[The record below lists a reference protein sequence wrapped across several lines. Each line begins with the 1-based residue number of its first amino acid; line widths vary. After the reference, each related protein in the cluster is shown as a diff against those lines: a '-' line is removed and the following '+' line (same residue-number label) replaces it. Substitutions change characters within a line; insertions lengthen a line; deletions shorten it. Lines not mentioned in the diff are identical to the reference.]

1 MSPFNYKLT
10 AFLLSMSIVLMSQ
23 NAHTKNIS
31 EGKNTNTQKNI
42 DKERT
47 KYTKKAGSKKRRA
60 PFVIVDPVREV
71 SYSELIPIIGRF
83 VARRVGIIAAQ
94 VNGAIKEFHV
104 DVGDRIE
111 AGAILAVLATGR
123 LKWQYELK
131 ASQVANQLAVLKT
144 KQQKIALLRQEL
156 GRIQS
161 LKQSPAFSQA
171 RLDDKLQ
178 QIVVAES
185 GIAEAQ
191 AALNTARAGQKLVE
205 LDLRD
210 AQVKAP
216 HAGVVTQQHTSVG
229 AYVNVGSPVLTLLDD
244 QTMEIEADVPSNRIS
259 SLKKEIEID
268 GMINE
273 VQRIRAKL
281 RAIIPEE
288 NPRTRTRAVR
298 FTPILP
304 KTNGNI
310 IATNQS
316 VVLSLPAGVIRRVN
330 TVHKDA
336 LIDRK
341 GEKIV
346 MLVING
352 RAQPR
357 NIEIG
362 PPIGSRFVID
372 SGLKAEDLVIVRG
385 NERLLPGTSVRYT
398 VKKTAHKNKS
408 KANTGK

>member
-1 MSPFNYKLT
+1 
-10 AFLLSMSIVLMSQ
+10 MSIVLMSQ

-304 KTNGNI
+304 KT
-310 IATNQS
+310 
-316 VVLSLPAGVIRRVN
+316 
-330 TVHKDA
+330 
-336 LIDRK
+336 
-341 GEKIV
+341 
-346 MLVING
+346 
-352 RAQPR
+352 
-357 NIEIG
+357 
-362 PPIGSRFVID
+362 
-372 SGLKAEDLVIVRG
+372 
-385 NERLLPGTSVRYT
+385 
-398 VKKTAHKNKS
+398 
-408 KANTGK
+408 